1 MIADDAVLFFTNQVG
16 YELVQ
21 STVTIN
27 PHYIN
32 RTSFGLIMIDTN
44 ERSTHSLQSVV
55 IHRYCTQRVF
65 K

>member
-44 ERSTHSLQSVV
+44 ERSTHSL
-55 IHRYCTQRVF
+55 
-65 K
+65 